1 MGAVTPLGA
10 AQTDLDEVEAF
21 VRSAGTSFYRG
32 MHVLPPDRRH
42 AMYAIYAFCRL
53 VDDVADEPGEFS
65 TKVPQLAA
73 WRERV
78 ADLYRGKSDGPVT
91 RILVAAA
98 ERFKLREDDF
108 IAFIDWMQ
116 MDCET
121 IIVAPDLATLDLYCD
136 RVAAAV
142 GRLSVR
148 AFGDASP
155 AADRVAY
162 SLGRA
167 LQLTNILRDLQEDAD
182 RGRLYLPREWLDEA
196 GVPHDPL
203 AALGSPG
210 LPRVCARVAGLAH
223 DHFRAAAGAM
233 RECDPKAMKPA
244 RMMGATYAAIL
255 ARLERSGWSNPH
267 ERVSLPKWQ
276 KLWLAL
282 RYGLA

>member
-1 MGAVTPLGA
+1 M
-10 AQTDLDEVEAF
+10 
-21 VRSAGTSFYRG
+21 R
-32 MHVLPPDRRH
+32 VLPPDRRH
-42 AMYAIYAFCRL
+42 AMYAIYAFCRM

-65 TKVPQLAA
+65 TKLPQLAA

-91 RILVAAA
+91 RVLVAAVQQ
-98 ERFKLREDDF
+98 FKLPADDF
-108 IAFIDWMQ
+108 LAVIDGMQ

-148 AFGDASP
+148 AFGDSSP
-155 AADRVAY
+155 AADQVAY

-167 LQLTNILRDLQEDAD
+167 LQLTNILRDVQEDAD
-182 RGRLYLPREWLDEA
+182 RGRLYLPREWLDEV
-196 GVPHDPL
+196 GIPHDPI
-203 AALGSPG
+203 AALRSPN
-210 LPRVCARVAGLAH
+210 LPLACKRVAGLAH
-223 DHFRAAAGAM
+223 QHFRAATAAM
-233 RECDPKAMKPA
+233 RQCDAKAMKPA

-255 ARLERSGWSNPH
+255 SRLERSGWSQPH
-267 ERVSLPKWQ
+267 ERVSLPMWQ